1 MDHNKLWK
9 ILKEM
14 GIPDHFTCFLRNL
27 YANWL
32 SEEALQIAEERSENQ
47 EGKGK
52 VLNTEFQRITRRD
65 KKAFFNEKCIKLE
78 ENNRNGKTR
87 DLLGKIED
95 IKGIFWPKVGTIKDR
110 NGRDLVD
117 AEEIKKRWKE
127 YTELLK
133 KKKKT
138 LTKLDY
144 YCGVVSHQEPY
155 LESEVKWAL
164 GSTAVNKAS
173 VMI

>member
-1 MDHNKLWK
+1 
-9 ILKEM
+9 M

-65 KKAFFNEKCIKLE
+65 KKAFFNEQCLKIE
-78 ENNRNGKTR
+78 ENNRRGKTR
-87 DLLGKIED
+87 YLFRKIGN
-95 IKGIFWPKVGTIKDR
+95 IKGTFHLKMCTIKDR

-117 AEEIKKRWKE
+117 AEEIKKRWKVYME
-127 YTELLK
+127 ELHK
-133 KKKKT
+133 KD
-138 LTKLDY
+138 LNELDNY
-144 YCGVVSHQEPY
+144 DGLVSHPEPGI
-155 LESEVKWAL
+155 LECEVK
-164 GSTAVNKAS
+164 
-173 VMI
+173 